1 MSRFQPKLLPLC
13 VLSIFITNAFAHDS
27 QAPHVLLEPLF
38 ATAELQVKQSL
49 GVSTISTTDLERTP
63 IKNDISEIVRKMPG
77 VNLTGNSATGQRG
90 NNRQIDIRG
99 MGPENTLILVD
110 GKPITSRHAVRY
122 GWRGERD
129 TRGDSQWIPAN
140 TIEKIEIMRGPSAA
154 RYGNGAMGGVVN
166 IISKKVSDELM
177 GSAEIYTNQP
187 ENHKEGDS
195 HRISANLS
203 GAIIPEKLGFRVYGS
218 FNKTNMDALDINPL
232 ALYYNANGTS
242 YLARAAGRE
251 GVENK
256 DVGLRL
262 TYQINPNH
270 GLTFDSTYGRQ
281 GNKYSGDTQHSN
293 RDATTQSTNPPKSVL
308 DSNILLNGLIGKE
321 TNIIHRNSHSLT
333 HTGTYTWGESHLV
346 AQYDQTKNTR
356 LDEGLAGGPE
366 GVIRNANFE
375 TAKLNTLRLHGET
388 ILPLTFSVPQKLTL
402 GAEYVKDTLHEH
414 ANTDEGTSTGT
425 DPNAL
430 YAPAFIAGDRSKMTS
445 RITSIYAED
454 NLQLTDKTNLVLA
467 ARYDHHNKSGS
478 NISPAIN
485 LSHHLNDHWTFK
497 AGVAKAYKA
506 PNLYQSSP
514 TYLLGTRGNGCPI
527 GLVPTGQ
534 WCVLQG
540 NDKLKPETAIN
551 SELGFQFQKNNIN
564 ASLTYFHSDY
574 KDKIN
579 AGTTLQGSQT
589 LPYTDTNGK
598 TTNMTYNL
606 LKWENIPKA
615 VVKGMEGNLT
625 WTHGDIRL
633 TNNLTYMIKSV
644 DKRTGNPLSLIPTYT
659 WNTILSY
666 DVSDQWDINAT
677 YTQYGRQKNRQ
688 FAENNIENRT
698 KDGLLHNK
706 DINSYGLFSINTGY
720 RFNDYLSGR
729 MGVNNVFDKQKL
741 RDNSIGQ
748 TYNEAGRSYFASLT
762 YEF

>member
-1 MSRFQPKLLPLC
+1 MSVFQPKLLPLC
-13 VLSIFITNAFAHDS
+13 VLSVLSMNAVADS
-27 QAPHVLLEPLF
+27 QTPHVVLDPLF
-38 ATAELQVKQSL
+38 ATAERQVKQSL
-49 GVSTISTTDLERTP
+49 GVSTINETDLERTP

-110 GKPITSRHAVRY
+110 GKPITSRNSVRY

-129 TRGDSQWIPAN
+129 TRGDLQWIPAN
-140 TIEKIEIMRGPSAA
+140 AIEKIEVMRGPSAA

-166 IISKKVSDELM
+166 IITKKVSNELT

-187 ENHKEGDS
+187 ENSKEGDS
-195 HRISANLS
+195 HRISANIS
-203 GAIIPEKLGFRVYGS
+203 GAIIPDTLGFRLYGS
-218 FNKTNMDALDINPL
+218 FNKTDMDATDINPL
-232 ALYYNANGTS
+232 VPYYNANGTTH
-242 YLARAAGRE
+242 LARAAGRE

-256 DVGLRL
+256 DVGVRL
-262 TYQINPNH
+262 AYQINPH
-270 GLTFDSTYGRQ
+270 HSLTLDSSYGRQ

-293 RDATTQSTNPPKSVL
+293 RDATSNSTNSSAGIL
-308 DSNILLNGLIGKE
+308 NSNALLNRLIGTE
-321 TNIIHRNSHSLT
+321 TNIMHRNSHSLT
-333 HTGTYTWGESHLV
+333 HEGTYAWGESRLT

-366 GVIRNANFE
+366 GVIRNADFE
-375 TAKLNTLRLHGET
+375 TSKLNTLRLHGES
-388 ILPLTFSVPQKLTL
+388 ILPMTPGIPQKLTL
-402 GAEYVKDTLHEH
+402 GAEYVKDTLHEN
-414 ANTDEGTSTGT
+414 ANMDEGTSTGT

-430 YAPAFIAGDRSKMTS
+430 YAPAFVTGDRSKMTS
-445 RITSIYAED
+445 QITSVYAED
-454 NLQLTDKTNLVLA
+454 NLQLTNNTHLVLA
-467 ARYDHHNKSGS
+467 LRYDHHNKSGS

-485 LSHHLNDHWTFK
+485 LSHHLNEHWTLK
-497 AGVAKAYKA
+497 AGIAKAYKA

-514 TYLLGTRGNGCPI
+514 SYLLGTRGNGCPI
-527 GLVPTGQ
+527 GLVPAGQ

-540 NDKLKPETAIN
+540 NDHLKPETAIN
-551 SELGFQFQKNNIN
+551 SELGFQFKKDNIN

-579 AGTTLQGSQT
+579 AGTTLQGSRT
-589 LPYTDTNGK
+589 LPYTGANGK

-615 VVKGMEGNLT
+615 VVEGMEGNLT
-625 WTHGDIRL
+625 WTHGGIRL

-644 DKRTGNPLSLIPTYT
+644 DKRTNNPLSLIPTYT
-659 WNTILSY
+659 WNATFGY
-666 DVSDQWDINAT
+666 DVSDLWDINAT
-677 YTQYGRQKNRQ
+677 YTQYGRQKSRQ
-688 FAENNIENRT
+688 FAENNIENHT

-706 DINSYGLFSINTGY
+706 DIPSYGIFSVNTGY
-720 RFNDYLSGR
+720 RFNDHISGR
-729 MGVNNVFDKQKL
+729 IGINNVFDKQKL
-741 RDNSIGQ
+741 RDSRISQ
-748 TYNEAGRSYFASLT
+748 TYNEAGRSYFASLK